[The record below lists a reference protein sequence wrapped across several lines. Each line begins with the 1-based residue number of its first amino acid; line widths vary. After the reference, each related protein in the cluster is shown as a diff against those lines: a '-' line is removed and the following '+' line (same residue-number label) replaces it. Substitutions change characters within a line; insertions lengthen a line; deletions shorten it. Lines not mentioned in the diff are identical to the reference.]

1 MVRGSVSPRTL
12 DHLVRGSVSLR
23 TLAHLAM
30 CFTVVTFSLWN
41 VLGEL
46 LLSDRTDPVCLAFIR
61 ECGTAL
67 ALVTIVGLQ
76 HRARRAALKRPTGRE
91 AALFLACGAGGVFG
105 LQLFYI
111 LGLSTTSANEGAMFQ
126 PVTPVLVMVLSAA
139 FGLERLKFFGPSC
152 ESALVRQSWQKLGG
166 VLLAAGG
173 CALVVLATP
182 ASDDA
187 SGEGQATEYI
197 GSALLFASDMGAA
210 TFILSQKPLLRSYE
224 PSIVIA
230 VAYAIGAA
238 CMVVTAL
245 AWKAA
250 DAAAWRVS
258 TAEAAV
264 CLYLVAVCG
273 VGNYT
278 LMTWAN
284 QHLDATIVAI
294 YGVLQPPVTALIAFV
309 LLGEQVAPLSAL
321 GGVAVIAGMCGVC
334 TAEQCHGTAAP
345 AIATNAAEAAEECV
359 AVLGCAGGRGRRGVD
374 DADGLA
380 DHLLPAG

>member
-1 MVRGSVSPRTL
+1 
-12 DHLVRGSVSLR
+12 
-23 TLAHLAM
+23 
-30 CFTVVTFSLWN
+30 
-41 VLGEL
+41 
-46 LLSDRTDPVCLAFIR
+46 
-61 ECGTAL
+61 
-67 ALVTIVGLQ
+67 
-76 HRARRAALKRPTGRE
+76 
-91 AALFLACGAGGVFG
+91 
-105 LQLFYI
+105 
-111 LGLSTTSANEGAMFQ
+111 
-126 PVTPVLVMVLSAA
+126 
-139 FGLERLKFFGPSC
+139 
-152 ESALVRQSWQKLGG
+152 
-166 VLLAAGG
+166 
-173 CALVVLATP
+173 
-182 ASDDA
+182 
-187 SGEGQATEYI
+187 
-197 GSALLFASDMGAA
+197 MGAA

-309 LLGEQVAPLSAL
+309 LLGEQ
-321 GGVAVIAGMCGVC
+321 
-334 TAEQCHGTAAP
+334 
-345 AIATNAAEAAEECV
+345 
-359 AVLGCAGGRGRRGVD
+359 
-374 DADGLA
+374 
-380 DHLLPAG
+380 